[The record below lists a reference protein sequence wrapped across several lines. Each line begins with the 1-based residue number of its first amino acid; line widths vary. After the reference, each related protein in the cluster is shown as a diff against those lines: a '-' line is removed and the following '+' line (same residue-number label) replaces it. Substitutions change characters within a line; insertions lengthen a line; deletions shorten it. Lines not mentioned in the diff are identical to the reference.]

1 MAPHRLPAPFLPDW
15 LESQLPF
22 QRYMIEISE
31 GLRFHVMEQGSGTP
45 VVMFHGNPTWGFLY
59 RKVAAELREDPFRL
73 IMPDLMGLGFSDRVP
88 AGRFNLREHIGWA
101 RELFEKLELEHA
113 ILAVQDWGGPIGI
126 GAVSRGQVDV
136 AGLLVMNTVVGPPT
150 PGFRPTAF
158 HRVLGNR
165 VVGSVAGYFG
175 VVERNMA
182 RAQADPESIS
192 SEAKNAYLYP
202 LDRGGNDAVID
213 FVRMVPDSMHHPSVE
228 PLREVGSF
236 VGSHRG
242 PAAIVWGRH
251 DPVLGRLLRRV
262 SRALPHAEVTE
273 TDAGHFLQEEVPAEI
288 ASAIRSLAA

>member
-192 SEAKNAYLYP
+192 SEAKMP
-202 LDRGGNDAVID
+202 TSI
-213 FVRMVPDSMHHPSVE
+213 PSIGVATTQ
-228 PLREVGSF
+228 S
-236 VGSHRG
+236 ST
-242 PAAIVWGRH
+242 
-251 DPVLGRLLRRV
+251 
-262 SRALPHAEVTE
+262 S
-273 TDAGHFLQEEVPAEI
+273 
-288 ASAIRSLAA
+288 